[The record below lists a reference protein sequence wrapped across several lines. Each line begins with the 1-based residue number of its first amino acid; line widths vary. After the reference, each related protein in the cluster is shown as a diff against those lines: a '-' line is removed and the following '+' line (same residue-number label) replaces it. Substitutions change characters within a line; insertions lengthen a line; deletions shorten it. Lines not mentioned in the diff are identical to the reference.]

1 MSPTHKRIIP
11 KLKHKYGNIANVAN
25 LRKTLI
31 PSIFL
36 SFKMA
41 HNYSLSPI
49 CLNWIYQFC
58 LMNILTKS
66 INVDISWFVLNY
78 LQVMEEG
85 ELSVAM
91 WARMPEKR

>member
-1 MSPTHKRIIP
+1 MSPTYKRIIP
-11 KLKHKYGNIANVAN
+11 KLKHKNDKYGNIANVAN

-31 PSIFL
+31 RSIFL
-36 SFKMA
+36 NFKMA

-66 INVDISWFVLNY
+66 INVDIS
-78 LQVMEEG
+78 
-85 ELSVAM
+85 
-91 WARMPEKR
+91 